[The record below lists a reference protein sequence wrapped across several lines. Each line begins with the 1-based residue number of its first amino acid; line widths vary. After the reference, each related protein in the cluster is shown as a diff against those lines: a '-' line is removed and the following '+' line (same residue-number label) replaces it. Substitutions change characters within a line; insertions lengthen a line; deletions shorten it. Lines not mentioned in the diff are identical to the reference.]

1 MLGDIIRAAKGELKP
16 KDDGIMLFTICGVLA
31 WSVAV
36 LAWVGVLCVLG
47 FAFWGLMHLATY
59 FLGAW

>member
-16 KDDGIMLFTICGVLA
+16 KDDGLMLFAICGVLA

-36 LAWVGVLCVLG
+36 LAWVGVLSILG
-47 FAFWGLMHLATY
+47 LAFWGLMHLATY
-59 FLGAW
+59 LGAW